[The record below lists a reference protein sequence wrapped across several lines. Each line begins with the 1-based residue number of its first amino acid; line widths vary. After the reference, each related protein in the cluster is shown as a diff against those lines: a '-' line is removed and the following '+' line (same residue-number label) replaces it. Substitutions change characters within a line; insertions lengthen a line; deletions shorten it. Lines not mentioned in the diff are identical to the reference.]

1 MACDRYVWPTQRN
14 VLLRTVRE
22 AEERRI
28 VPLDGHSLNN
38 IFPFCPD
45 VGIAVG
51 EETVVLSTIGL
62 STMPGDNVGV
72 LNMLPR
78 VLSKDHRHDIA

>member
-1 MACDRYVWPTQRN
+1 
-14 VLLRTVRE
+14 LLRTVRE

-28 VPLDGHSLNN
+28 VPWDGRSLNN
-38 IFPFCPD
+38 IFPFFAD

-62 STMPGDNVGV
+62 SLVSGDNVGV
-72 LNMLPR
+72 LNMLPCVPSR
-78 VLSKDHRHDIA
+78 DDRHVVA